1 MWRLSRGLIDKLDS
15 LDGLDRRGGIK
26 LLLAALEKSK
36 LILSEFKVLR
46 NKLPPLLVS
55 DSRYSC
61 AESSVNVAPLRGT
74 IDKLLDRRGGVIK
87 ALQIEVQ
94 TGCEEQRWLPA
105 GKQQIGERNLEILK
119 SITDRTRK
127 MCRKRS
133 SIVRWF
139 CTEKAT
145 PVHTGVAYLA
155 SFFTS
160 V

>member
-61 AESSVNVAPLRGT
+61 AESSVNVAPEQGT
-74 IDKLLDRRGGVIK
+74 IDKLDRLDGLDRRGGVIK

-105 GKQQIGERNLEILK
+105 GKQQIGERNL
-119 SITDRTRK
+119 
-127 MCRKRS
+127 
-133 SIVRWF
+133 
-139 CTEKAT
+139 
-145 PVHTGVAYLA
+145 
-155 SFFTS
+155 
-160 V
+160 